1 VLAGGAEKEGERRRR
16 AACFRFRDSVPPCYS
31 TRLKTL
37 APATNKCTLPL
48 AVRSQVSEYITRIVF
63 LAIFRAFRYLLWS
76 HLNAAFNGRFMGEG
90 GTQEPNVRVNHS
102 VAYKEFTHL
111 PIHRQGQDH
120 NKVSPWPS
128 YQMV

>member
-48 AVRSQVSEYITRIVF
+48 AVRSQVSRRVYHAYSVF
-63 LAIFRAFRYLLWS
+63 SNFSCISLLT
-76 HLNAAFNGRFMGEG
+76 L
-90 GTQEPNVRVNHS
+90 V
-102 VAYKEFTHL
+102 
-111 PIHRQGQDH
+111 
-120 NKVSPWPS
+120 PS
-128 YQMV
+128 QCSI